1 VRILFLHC
9 ARDWSGTARAFAVA
23 ARGLAARGHAVTF
36 LAEPHSNVE
45 QSASRMASVASKIGG
60 DPATSRD
67 VAPFEVT
74 PYTCDGFWFT
84 SALRLRRLFRHW
96 DVDVVFVHDDREH
109 IIASVACWIGRRG
122 KVIRRTPSSCALQP
136 RALGKLANWLTNTT
150 YLFSNDADK
159 RLARLPG
166 KGAWTAIA
174 RLGVDAGRYPDR
186 AASQEPRP
194 EDIRYIICVYDPTS
208 RGRAATAI
216 RTVSML
222 APRHP
227 YLRLI
232 IFGAGSDSED
242 LRMQAA
248 ALDVM
253 HLVSFLGERDD
264 HLTLMRDAELGW
276 VVAEADTAAYGILD
290 LMALGVPVIAADG
303 GVASYYVAN
312 LISGSLVPAEDAAT
326 TAATV
331 VTLLASEEQRQAMGS
346 AARAR
351 VAREFPESAMIDGF
365 QAAMGGRQLTPDRPR
380 SSETSG

>member
-9 ARDWSGTARAFAVA
+9 AREWSGTARAFAVA
-23 ARGLAARGHAVTF
+23 ARGLAARGYNVTF

-45 QSASRMASVASKIGG
+45 QQATRMATVASKLGG
-60 DPATSRD
+60 DDSGGQRGM
-67 VAPFEVT
+67 APFEVS
-74 PYTCDGFWFT
+74 PFSCEGNWF
-84 SALRLRRLFRHW
+84 SAAWRLRHLFRRW
-96 DVDVVFVHDDREH
+96 DADVVMVHTEQEH
-109 IIASVACWIGRRG
+109 IIASLACWLGRTG
-122 KVIRRTPSSCALQP
+122 KVVRRTPSGCELAMGGK
-136 RALGKLANWLTNTT
+136 GKLANWLTRTT
-150 YLFSNDADK
+150 YLFASEADV
-159 RLARLPG
+159 RIASLPR
-166 KGAWTAIA
+166 KANRTTIA
-174 RLGVDAGRYPDR
+174 PLGVDASRYPDR
-186 AASQEPRP
+186 TAITQEPRP

-253 HLVSFLGERDD
+253 DLVSFLGERDD

-290 LMALGVPVIAADG
+290 LMALGVPVIAAEES
-303 GVASYYVAN
+303 VADVYVAN
-312 LISGSLVPAEDAAT
+312 MISGALVPAEDAAT

-331 VTLLASEEQRQAMGS
+331 VTLLASEEQRQAMGA

-351 VAREFPESAMIDGF
+351 VSREFPEQATVDGF
-365 QAAMGGRQLTPDRPR
+365 ENAVTTAAGRSKKTK
-380 SSETSG
+380 

>member
-1 VRILFLHC
+1 MRLLFLHS
-9 ARDWSGTARAFAVA
+9 AKEWSGTARALAVA
-23 ARGLAARGHAVTF
+23 ARGLAARGHNITF
-36 LAEPHSNVE
+36 LAEPNSNVE
-45 QSASRMASVASKIGG
+45 QSAARMATVASRLGG
-60 DPATSRD
+60 TDPVTRSE
-67 VAPFEVT
+67 VPPFEVT
-74 PYTCDGFWFT
+74 PFAFEGLWFF
-84 SALRLRRLFRHW
+84 SAWRLRHLFRQW
-96 DVDVVFVHDDREH
+96 DADFVFVHTEREH
-109 IIASVACWIGRRG
+109 LIAATACWLGRRG
-122 KVIRRTPSSCALQP
+122 KIVRRTPASCELLP
-136 RALGKLANWLTNTT
+136 RAHGRLGSWLTETT
-150 YLFSNDADK
+150 YLFSSEADQ
-159 RLARLPG
+159 RLAKLPR
-166 KGAWTAIA
+166 TSRTTIA
-174 RLGVDAGRYPDR
+174 RLGVDASRYPDR
-186 AASQEPRP
+186 SVAPEEPKP

-290 LMALGVPVIAADG
+290 LMALGIPVIAADG
-303 GVASYYVAN
+303 GVAETYVAN
-312 LISGSLVPAEDAAT
+312 QISGSLIPADDAAT
-326 TAATV
+326 TAAAV
-331 VTLLASEEQRQAMGS
+331 VTLLASEEQRKAMGS

-351 VAREFPESAMIDGF
+351 VAREFPEQAMIDGF
-365 QAAMGGRQLTPDRPR
+365 EEALSRR
-380 SSETSG
+380 

>member
-1 VRILFLHC
+1 MRVLFLHC
-9 ARDWSGTARAFAVA
+9 AREWSGTARSFAVA
-23 ARGLAARGHAVTF
+23 ARGLAARGYNVTF

-45 QSASRMASVASKIGG
+45 QSASRMATVAQKLAG
-60 DPATSRD
+60 DDPTNARE
-67 VAPFEVT
+67 VAPFEIV
-74 PYTCDGFWFT
+74 PFTCDGSWF
-84 SALRLRRLFRHW
+84 SAAWRLRHLFRRW
-96 DVDVVFVHDDREH
+96 DADVVFVHTETEH
-109 IIASVACWIGRRG
+109 LIASVACWLGRSG
-122 KVIRRTPSSCALQP
+122 KVVRRTPAGCKLEMRLA
-136 RALGKLANWLTNTT
+136 GKIAGWLTGTT
-150 YLFSNDADK
+150 FLFASDNDM
-159 RLARLPG
+159 RLGVLP
-166 KGAWTAIA
+166 KGARTAVA
-174 RLGVDAGRYPDR
+174 RLGVDASRYPDR
-186 AASQEPRP
+186 TVLAHEPKP

-290 LMALGVPVIAADG
+290 LMALGVPVIAAEG
-303 GVASYYVAN
+303 SVAETYVAN
-312 LISGSLVPAEDAAT
+312 MISGVLVPPEDAAT

-331 VTLLASEEQRQAMGS
+331 VTLLANEEQRIAMGAVS
-346 AARAR
+346 RTR
-351 VAREFPESAMIDGF
+351 VAREFPEQAMIDGF
-365 QAAMGGRQLTPDRPR
+365 EAALTRR
-380 SSETSG
+380 

>member
-1 VRILFLHC
+1 MVVLFLHC
-9 ARDWSGTARAFAVA
+9 AREWSGTARAFAVA
-23 ARGLAARGHAVTF
+23 ARGLAARGYHVTY
-36 LAEPHSNVE
+36 LAEPDSNVQ
-45 QSASRMASVASKIGG
+45 QSASRIASVASKLGSD
-60 DPATSRD
+60 DPGTQRD

-74 PYTCDGFWFT
+74 PFSCDGFWF
-84 SALRLRRLFRHW
+84 ACAWRLRHMFRRW
-96 DVDVVFVHDDREH
+96 EADVVFVSTDREH
-109 IIASVACWIGRRG
+109 LIASTACWLGRRG
-122 KVIRRTPSSCALQP
+122 MIVRRTPASCALQM
-136 RALGKLANWLTNTT
+136 RGQGRLASWLRRTTFLFASENDVKLA
-150 YLFSNDADK
+150 SIRGRSGKPA
-159 RLARLPG
+159 LAV
-166 KGAWTAIA
+166 
-174 RLGVDAGRYPDR
+174 LGVDVSRYPDR
-186 AASQEPRP
+186 SAAKSDGAAS
-194 EDIRYIICVYDPTS
+194 DGLRYIICVYDPTS

-264 HLTLMRDAELGW
+264 HLSLMRDAELGW

-290 LMALGVPVIAADG
+290 LMALGVPVIAAADSI
-303 GVASYYVAN
+303 ADTYVAN
-312 LISGSLVPAEDAAT
+312 LISGALIPPEDAAT

-331 VTLLASEEQRQAMGS
+331 VSLLASEEQRAAMGA

-351 VAREFPESAMIDGF
+351 VAREFPEQAMIDGF
-365 QAAMGGRQLTPDRPR
+365 ESAIGLAAGRTR
-380 SSETSG
+380 SKG

>member
-1 VRILFLHC
+1 MRILFLHC
-9 ARDWSGTARAFAVA
+9 AREWSGSSRAFAVA
-23 ARGLAARGHAVTF
+23 ARGLAARGYDVTF
-36 LAEPHSNVE
+36 LAEPHTSVE
-45 QSASRMASVASKIGG
+45 QQATRMATVASRIGG
-60 DPATSRD
+60 DDPVAPKKD

-74 PYTCDGFWFT
+74 AFPCTGFWF
-84 SALRLRRLFRHW
+84 AAAWRLRHLFRRW
-96 DVDVVFVHDDREH
+96 DTDVVFVHSEREH
-109 IIASVACWIGRRG
+109 LVAATACWLGRRG
-122 KVIRRTPSSCALQP
+122 RIIRRVPSGSALHNGFT
-136 RALGKLANWLTNTT
+136 AKLANWMSETT
-150 YLFSNDADK
+150 YLFGSEDEVRK
-159 RLARLPG
+159 SGLPKTARTHVG
-166 KGAWTAIA
+166 K
-174 RLGVDAGRYPDR
+174 LGVDVTRYPER
-186 AASQEPRP
+186 PVPAQPPRP
-194 EDIRYIICVYDPTS
+194 EDIRYIICVYDRTS

-290 LMALGVPVIAADG
+290 LMALGVPVIAAEG
-303 GVASYYVAN
+303 SVAETYVAN
-312 LISGSLVPAEDAAT
+312 LISGTLVPPEDAST

-331 VTLLASEEQRQAMGS
+331 VTLLTSEEQRLAMG
-346 AARAR
+346 AAAKSR
-351 VAREFPESAMIDGF
+351 VAREFPETAMIDGF
-365 QAAMGGRQLTPDRPR
+365 EAVIRHR
-380 SSETSG
+380 

>member
-1 VRILFLHC
+1 MRILFLHC
-9 ARDWSGTARAFAVA
+9 AREWSGTARAYAVA
-23 ARGLAARGHAVTF
+23 ARGLAARGYNVTF

-45 QSASRMASVASKIGG
+45 QSASRMATVASRLGG
-60 DPATSRD
+60 DDPVAAKRD
-67 VAPFEVT
+67 VAPFEVAAFS
-74 PYTCDGFWFT
+74 CEGFWL
-84 SALRLRRLFRHW
+84 ACAWRLRHLFRRW
-96 DVDVVFVHDDREH
+96 DVDVVFVHTEH
-109 IIASVACWIGRRG
+109 EHLVASMACWLGRGG
-122 KVIRRTPSSCALQP
+122 KVVRRTPAGSELAMGSS
-136 RALGKLANWLTNTT
+136 GKIAGWLCDTT
-150 YLFSNDADK
+150 YLFASEGDVRKAG
-159 RLARLPG
+159 LP
-166 KGAWTAIA
+166 KGSRAPVAQ
-174 RLGVDAGRYPDR
+174 LGVDASRYPDR
-186 AASQEPRP
+186 AIATQPPKP

-276 VVAEADTAAYGILD
+276 VVAEGDTAAYGILD
-290 LMALGVPVIAADG
+290 LMALGVPVIAAEG
-303 GVASYYVAN
+303 SVAETYVAN
-312 LISGSLVPAEDAAT
+312 QISGTLVPPEDAAT

-331 VTLLASEEQRQAMGS
+331 VTLLASEEQRQAMG
-346 AARAR
+346 AASRAR
-351 VAREFPESAMIDGF
+351 VAREFPEGAMIDGF
-365 QAAMGGRQLTPDRPR
+365 EAALKRREPQR
-380 SSETSG
+380 

>member
-1 VRILFLHC
+1 M
-9 ARDWSGTARAFAVA
+9 
-23 ARGLAARGHAVTF
+23 TF
-36 LAEPHSNVE
+36 LAQPHSSVE
-45 QSASRMASVASKIGG
+45 QSASRMATVASRLGG
-60 DPATSRD
+60 DDPVAPKRD
-67 VAPFEVT
+67 VAPFEVAAFSSNGT
-74 PYTCDGFWFT
+74 WLGAAW
-84 SALRLRRLFRHW
+84 RLRHIFRHW
-96 DVDVVFVHDDREH
+96 DTDAVLVHTDREH
-109 IIASVACWIGRRG
+109 LIAATACWLGRRG
-122 KVIRRTPSSCALQP
+122 RVIRRTPAGTLLSTGPS
-136 RALGKLANWLTNTT
+136 GKFASWLTHTT
-150 YLFSNDADK
+150 YLFANEVDARK
-159 RLARLPG
+159 AGLPKG
-166 KGAWTAIA
+166 KDSGVA
-174 RLGVDAGRYPDR
+174 RLGVDASRYPDR
-186 AASQEPRP
+186 VVAAQTPKP

-276 VVAEADTAAYGILD
+276 VVAEGDTAAFGILD
-290 LMALGVPVIAADG
+290 LMSLGVPVIAAEG
-303 GVASYYVAN
+303 SVADTYVAN
-312 LISGSLVPAEDAAT
+312 MISGALVPPDDAAT

-331 VTLLASEEQRQAMGS
+331 VTLLASEEQRQAMGT

-351 VAREFPESAMIDGF
+351 VAREFPEGAMIDGF
-365 QAAMGGRQLTPDRPR
+365 EAAVKRA
-380 SSETSG
+380 

>member
-1 VRILFLHC
+1 VRILFLHF
-9 ARDWSGTARAFAVA
+9 AKDWSGTARAFAVA
-23 ARGLAARGHAVTF
+23 ARGLAARGHEVTF

-45 QSASRMASVASKIGG
+45 QSASRMAAVASKIGG
-60 DPATSRD
+60 SDPRSD
-67 VAPFEVT
+67 VAPFEVI
-74 PYTCDGFWFT
+74 PFTCDGVWFMC
-84 SALRLRRLFRHW
+84 AWRLRHLFRQW
-96 DVDVVFVHDDREH
+96 DADVVFVHTEREH
-109 IIASVACWIGRRG
+109 LVAAMACWLGRRG
-122 KVIRRTPSSCALQP
+122 KVVRRTPASRTLAPGVQ
-136 RALGKLANWLTNTT
+136 GKLAAWLTETS
-150 YLFSNDADK
+150 YLFSSESDQRNAK
-159 RLARLPG
+159 IPG
-166 KGAWTAIA
+166 KGSRRSVAQ
-174 RLGVDAGRYPDR
+174 LGVDPSRYPDR
-186 AASQEPRP
+186 SVAVREPKP

-232 IFGAGSDSED
+232 IFGPGSDSED

-253 HLVSFLGERDD
+253 DLVSFLGERDD

-290 LMALGVPVIAADG
+290 LMALGVPVIAAEG
-303 GVASYYVAN
+303 GVAETYVAN
-312 LISGSLVPAEDAAT
+312 LISGTLVPSEDVAT

-331 VTLLASEEQRQAMGS
+331 VTLLASEEQRKAMGS

-351 VAREFPESAMIDGF
+351 VAREFPEQAMVNGF
-365 QAAMGGRQLTPDRPR
+365 EAALARR
-380 SSETSG
+380 

>member
-9 ARDWSGTARAFAVA
+9 AREWSGTARAFAVA
-23 ARGLAARGHAVTF
+23 ARGLAARGYNVSF

-45 QSASRMASVASKIGG
+45 QSASRMATVASRLGG
-60 DPATSRD
+60 DDPVAPKKD
-67 VAPFEVT
+67 IAPFEVT
-74 PYTCDGFWFT
+74 AFTCDGSWLG
-84 SALRLRRLFRHW
+84 SAWRLRHLFRRW
-96 DVDVVFVHDDREH
+96 DVDVVFVHTEREH
-109 IIASVACWIGRRG
+109 LIASVACWLGRKG
-122 KVIRRTPSSCALQP
+122 IVVRRTPSGCELAMQMS
-136 RALGKLANWLTNTT
+136 GKMANWLTNTT
-150 YLFSNDADK
+150 YLFTSETDV
-159 RLARLPG
+159 RLAQLP
-166 KGAWTAIA
+166 KGTPAPIA
-174 RLGVDAGRYPDR
+174 RLGVDASRYPDR
-186 AASQEPRP
+186 SVATQTPRP

-290 LMALGVPVIAADG
+290 LMALGVPVIAAEG
-303 GVASYYVAN
+303 SVAEIYVAN
-312 LISGSLVPAEDAAT
+312 LISGTLIPPDDAAT
-326 TAATV
+326 TAASV
-331 VTLLASEEQRQAMGS
+331 VTLLSSEEQRQAMGS
-346 AARAR
+346 AARSR

-365 QAAMGGRQLTPDRPR
+365 EAALGRRERQR
-380 SSETSG
+380 

>member
-1 VRILFLHC
+1 MRILFLHC
-9 ARDWSGTARAFAVA
+9 AREWSGTARAFAVA
-23 ARGLAARGHAVTF
+23 ARGLAARGHNVTL

-45 QSASRMASVASKIGG
+45 QSASRMAAVASKIGG
-60 DPATSRD
+60 DPSSRSE
-67 VAPFEVT
+67 VAPFEIT
-74 PYTCDGFWFT
+74 PFSCDGFWFVC
-84 SALRLRRLFRHW
+84 AWRLRHLFRRW
-96 DVDVVFVHDDREH
+96 DAEVVFVHTEREH
-109 IIASVACWIGRRG
+109 LIAAMACWLGRSGR
-122 KVIRRTPSSCALQP
+122 VIRRTPSGCELIP
-136 RALGKLANWLTNTT
+136 RTSGKVAGWLADTT
-150 YLFSNDADK
+150 YLFSSDGDI
-159 RLARLPG
+159 RLSRQP
-166 KGAWTAIA
+166 KGNRTTLA
-174 RLGVDAGRYPDR
+174 RLGVDLTRYPDR
-186 AASQEPRP
+186 TVAAQEPKP

-290 LMALGVPVIAADG
+290 LMALGVPVVAPEG
-303 GVASYYVAN
+303 GVAETYVAN
-312 LISGSLVPAEDAAT
+312 LITGSLVPADDAAT

-331 VTLLASEEQRQAMGS
+331 VTLLANEDQRKAMGA
-346 AARAR
+346 AARGR
-351 VAREFPESAMIDGF
+351 VAREFPEQAMIDGF
-365 QAAMGGRQLTPDRPR
+365 EAAAGVR
-380 SSETSG
+380 SRAAS